1 MGLWRNLYRG
11 ETTFDFVGSRRR
23 WWTISGVLLGVSILA
38 LIIFG
43 LELSVDFTG
52 GLVITVPNPAGA
64 EVEEV
69 REAIDPLGASD
80 ARIQEVSGGESV
92 RIQTGFVDDPA
103 PLIEAASEVTGAQP
117 GEANVE
123 SVGPT
128 FGAQIG
134 QRALIALVVFL
145 GAVIL
150 YIGWRLEFKMGVT
163 AIAALL
169 HDLIVTVGIY
179 ALFGIDVTPATV
191 VSILTILGYSLY
203 DSVVVFDQ
211 IKENERELHDR
222 ATYSDIVNVSMNQ
235 VLMRSINTSLASLI
249 PIASLL
255 IVGGVVLGAT
265 PLNDFSLALFIG
277 IAVGTYSSIGVAGP
291 LLAAWKEGE
300 ESWTRTR
307 RRLELKETASPRPA
321 GVTPTAP
328 GPTVRPP
335 SGSGA
340 APRPPRKRKR

>member
-1 MGLWRNLYRG
+1 M
-11 ETTFDFVGSRRR
+11 
-23 WWTISGVLLGVSILA
+23 
-38 LIIFG
+38 
-43 LELSVDFTG
+43 
-52 GLVITVPNPAGA
+52 
-64 EVEEV
+64 
-69 REAIDPLGASD
+69 
-80 ARIQEVSGGESV
+80 
-92 RIQTGFVDDPA
+92 
-103 PLIEAASEVTGAQP
+103 
-117 GEANVE
+117 
-123 SVGPT
+123 
-128 FGAQIG
+128 
-134 QRALIALVVFL
+134 VFI

-163 AIAALL
+163 AIAALF

-255 IVGGVVLGAT
+255 IIGGVILEAT

-277 IAVGTYSSIGVAGP
+277 IAVGTYSSFGVAGP
-291 LLAAWKEGE
+291 LLAAWKEGRGGLDKDPAPVRGE
-300 ESWTRTR
+300 GEPPAATHGGRTITR
-307 RRLELKETASPRPA
+307 RAA
-321 GVTPTAP
+321 GGA
-328 GPTVRPP
+328 PP
-335 SGSGA
+335 SWDRGCPASSPQEKALILGSTMRSAGE
-340 APRPPRKRKR
+340 PGRTLMRWT